1 MPHFIRTAAVLTA
14 AMAASLLAP
23 VAPAAQADTRAPAT
37 QAADTLYP
45 IGGGTG
51 IFQQFVQTPTE
62 AKIKSCTLTAVGHD
76 NAGNLVGLTNAHCF
90 VDGAG
95 NKVHGDKVYLD
106 RSPHGTFFAPAPL
119 PSSLE
124 FLEVGVIG
132 EVTYIS
138 EGNGYYTGG
147 VAGPDYAV
155 IKFDPAKVTPTNTVN
170 SPSGSVTITSLGA
183 RPAVGTRLCKMG
195 HRTGKTC
202 GNVVGHGP
210 ASIGRFTSAIATN
223 GGDSGGPVVDG
234 TTLVGNLWGFP
245 GHTSIEFIIS
255 DMNAR
260 GGVGAG
266 FHLS

>member
-1 MPHFIRTAAVLTA
+1 MPNFIRKAAVLAA
-14 AMAASLLAP
+14 AMAASLLVS
-23 VAPAAQADTRAPAT
+23 VAPAQADTPAPAT
-37 QAADTLYP
+37 QADTRYP

-51 IFQQFVQTPTE
+51 IFQQFVQTPAG
-62 AKIKSCTLTAVGHD
+62 AKVKSCTLTAVGYD
-76 NAGNLVGLTNAHCF
+76 KAGDLVGLTNAHCF
-90 VDGAG
+90 VDEAG

-106 RSPHGTFFAPAPL
+106 RSPHGTFFSPAPL

-155 IKFDPAKVTPTNTVN
+155 IKFDPTKVTPTNTVD

-183 RPAVGTRLCKMG
+183 RPDVGTRLCKMG

-202 GNVVGHGP
+202 GKVVGHGP
-210 ASIGRFTSAIATN
+210 ESIGRFISAIATN
-223 GGDSGGPVVDG
+223 AGDSGGPVVNG

-245 GHTSIEFIIS
+245 GHTSIEFIIR

-266 FHLS
+266 FHLA

>member
-1 MPHFIRTAAVLTA
+1 MPRFTRKAGVLIA
-14 AMAASLLAP
+14 AMAAALLAP
-23 VAPAAQADTRAPAT
+23 VAPAAQ
-37 QAADTLYP
+37 ADTLYP

-51 IFQQFVQTPTE
+51 IFQQFVQTPTK
-62 AKIKSCTLTAVGHD
+62 ATIKNCTLTAVGYD
-76 NAGNLVGLTNAHCF
+76 SADNLVGLTNAHCF
-90 VDGAG
+90 VDDAG

-106 RSPHGTFFAPAPL
+106 RSPHGTFSAPAPL

-202 GNVVGHGP
+202 GIVTAHGP
-210 ASIGRFTSAIATN
+210 ASIGRFISLIATN

-266 FHLS
+266 FHLA